1 MTWPFA
7 ILLTIALL
15 VGVACAIAR
24 RRRFSQFASRR
35 CAGRLWLRAFPDA
48 RKEEIREFLRIVVD
62 AFGLRRKHVLRF
74 RPDDR
79 VMDIYRAVNPPKWT
93 MADQMELECF
103 SLLLQERYG
112 VTLES
117 FWRDDITF
125 GEIFS
130 STRAA

>member
-24 RRRFSQFASRR
+24 RRSFSRFASRR
-35 CAGRLWLRAFPDA
+35 CAGRLWLREFPDA

-62 AFGLRRKHVLRF
+62 AFGLRRKHVLKF
-74 RPDDR
+74 RPGDR
-79 VMDIYRAVNPPKWT
+79 VMDLYRAINPPKWT
-93 MADQMELECF
+93 MADQMELEYF
-103 SLLLQERYG
+103 ALLLKERSG

-117 FWRDDITF
+117 FWRDDLTLGEVF
-125 GEIFS
+125 GGA
-130 STRAA
+130 RAG